1 MSDEIINNEDELE
14 EEAYDV
20 IVLNDDEGHEHEFM
34 HLATVE
40 VEGNTYFVLLPV
52 EETEDDEE
60 EAEAIILKLGKDEN
74 GEDMLMDIED
84 DEEWEKVAD
93 AWEAMEDEDED
104 EDEDGEE

>member
-1 MSDEIINNEDELE
+1 MSDEINNQEEMDE
-14 EEAYDV
+14 AFDI

-40 VEGNTYFVLLPV
+40 LEGNTYFVLLPV
-52 EETEDDEE
+52 EETEEDGE
-60 EAEAIILKLGKDEN
+60 EAEAIILKVSKDEN

-93 AWEAMEDEDED
+93 AWEEMEDNF
-104 EDEDGEE
+104 EEEE